1 MDDHHLEE
9 IYPTPSSSSSPSPSP
24 STPASSSIPLHL
36 SGFLTGDTIQVQG
49 DTENLQFSVQFNVH
63 HKHNSDSGLH
73 QNPSAN
79 IPKENQTSLNSSS
92 SSYMTPNANHVDEDR
107 NANAEAQSHA
117 IDWIPK
123 TEGCN
128 IVTRLGSGVLSLV
141 TYYPSNGGLVR
152 GNLSAR
158 NEGVSRKK
166 VMLKRVLRRHSF
178 PISSYTFFV
187 MTTWG
192 MVRSSSFGEA
202 SQRLSEM
209 WCNLPHNE
217 KKVLENMAFKDNT
230 RYQRQCFLLRSHV
243 RD

>member
-1 MDDHHLEE
+1 
-9 IYPTPSSSSSPSPSP
+9 
-24 STPASSSIPLHL
+24 
-36 SGFLTGDTIQVQG
+36 
-49 DTENLQFSVQFNVH
+49 
-63 HKHNSDSGLH
+63 
-73 QNPSAN
+73 
-79 IPKENQTSLNSSS
+79 
-92 SSYMTPNANHVDEDR
+92 MTPNANHVDEDR

-128 IVTRLGSGVLSLV
+128 IVTRLGNGVLSPV

-166 VMLKRVLRRHSF
+166 
-178 PISSYTFFV
+178 
-187 MTTWG
+187 
-192 MVRSSSFGEA
+192 A
-202 SQRLSEM
+202 SKRLSEM